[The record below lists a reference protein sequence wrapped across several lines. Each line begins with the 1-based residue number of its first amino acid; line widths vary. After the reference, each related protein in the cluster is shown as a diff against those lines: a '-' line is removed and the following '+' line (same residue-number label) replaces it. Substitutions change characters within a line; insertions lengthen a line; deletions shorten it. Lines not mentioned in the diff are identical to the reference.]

1 MGHKEIILKYLK
13 EKSNEDEVIALL
25 QEQKK
30 MLANPETNSILLND
44 EYLSVIIKL
53 AKKSNR
59 KIKDHV
65 IIILS
70 NVKYHMEAKNFYKM
84 CRIEDECSND
94 KEGNIRQA
102 GFILI
107 KNLNTLMITL
117 PLINRLQNASNAD
130 VNLFYE
136 SFRYLFIR
144 LYFRFYNKH
153 NQDIRKSILKSLD
166 VMLPRFYDMAKFWNN
181 EEEMSMANRI
191 KGELNGGNYGN
202 RN

>member
-1 MGHKEIILKYLK
+1 MLNITWKQRIFMNDIKHELNAFEEIKY
-13 EKSNEDEVIALL
+13 NIAHG
-25 QEQKK
+25 
-30 MLANPETNSILLND
+30 AIS
-44 EYLSVIIKL
+44 Y
-53 AKKSNR
+53 
-59 KIKDHV
+59 
-65 IIILS
+65 
-70 NVKYHMEAKNFYKM
+70 
-84 CRIEDECSND
+84 D